1 MALPD
6 DLSPDRDLTE
16 EHPRRSV
23 HGYHLLA
30 LPHGVERLAERE
42 AGAAFAPWSPSVVKP
57 HTKLGSSDLA

>member
-30 LPHGVERLAERE
+30 VPHGVERLAEHE
-42 AGAAFAPWSPSVVKP
+42 AGTRFAPWSQSVVKP
-57 HTKLGSSDLA
+57 HTKVSRSDLA